1 MRRTGLRA
9 ALALMT
15 ALCLLLGSASG
26 AFAEKKAPYYGQHG
40 TAKHIDGRTVVV
52 SIFADDAATSW
63 NFPLSGAE
71 SELYRKIHR
80 RLGIGLEWLEQ
91 QTMRYGVGSGF
102 VWDYDEVGAAG
113 GLSYYASFKHNLM
126 TDGWDAYLEVWQYI
140 HDYIDIN
147 WLLAEYKA
155 ENVVFAVHLN
165 APSSDSYRSYTRC
178 ANWTDVEDHQVYYEV
193 CFFVPYGHGRE
204 NTPAVYAHE
213 IMHCFGAADL
223 YCAGSE
229 IPQTYVDHLEQIRA
243 FDVMN
248 RCYYSEYDR
257 VTCEFSDV
265 DAYYLGLTGTCADKR
280 TYGLGPNIFER
291 WGR

>member
-1 MRRTGLRA
+1 MRMRRTGLRA

-102 VWDYDEVGAAG
+102 VADGRLDEHSERVPESGEVWNLPFEDTIVDACFSTRWVVKRYKELTGKDVPGAKEVAQAVPTEPEARQLFREYGERLAAFVSPWLEKFGADTLVLGGNISRNYALFCEPLLAGLPEGVEVRTSQLLDQAAMIGAAS
-113 GLSYYASFKHNLM
+113 LFK
-126 TDGWDAYLEVWQYI
+126 DE
-140 HDYIDIN
+140 
-147 WLLAEYKA
+147 
-155 ENVVFAVHLN
+155 
-165 APSSDSYRSYTRC
+165 
-178 ANWTDVEDHQVYYEV
+178 
-193 CFFVPYGHGRE
+193 
-204 NTPAVYAHE
+204 
-213 IMHCFGAADL
+213 
-223 YCAGSE
+223 
-229 IPQTYVDHLEQIRA
+229 
-243 FDVMN
+243 
-248 RCYYSEYDR
+248 
-257 VTCEFSDV
+257 
-265 DAYYLGLTGTCADKR
+265 
-280 TYGLGPNIFER
+280 
-291 WGR
+291 